1 MGQAGQSCA
10 QLRMQLCTF
19 EHKHGAGGAIVRT
32 YVRTVVHANVY
43 ICAQAWG
50 EEGQVCA
57 QLCLQL
63 CTVVHN
69 HGGGGAVLCAVAHT
83 LVCN

>member
-1 MGQAGQSCA
+1 MCA
-10 QLRMQLCTF
+10 VAHAIVYVRTYVRTF

-57 QLCLQL
+57 QFCIQL
-63 CTVVHN
+63 CTVVHT
-69 HGGGGAVLCAVAHT
+69 HGAGGPLLCAVAHVI
-83 LVCN
+83 VCT